1 MLPDSGRAEWKERT
15 MPSFQVVAEKFN
27 AILRSE
33 KAADIRNLR
42 ALFESDR
49 SVAEIATE
57 MELARGEQVEFL
69 SGMPDGMAAALKA
82 LIAANLGRDRP
93 YGMQVVPF
101 VGPEWEFLISEVAP
115 TGRPESRGTISL
127 MLRCPKL

>member
-1 MLPDSGRAEWKERT
+1 
-15 MPSFQVVAEKFN
+15 MPSLQVVAEKFN
-27 AILRSE
+27 AIFRSE
-33 KAADIRNLR
+33 DAVDVRNLR

-49 SVAEIATE
+49 TVAEIASE

-69 SGMPDGMAAALKA
+69 RNMPEGMAAALKA
-82 LIAANLGRDRP
+82 LIAANLRRDRP

-101 VGPEWEFLISEVAP
+101 VGPEWEFLISEVAA
-115 TGRPESRGTISL
+115 TGRPESRGTIAL